1 MKRLGLLFIML
12 ILACGM
18 LISCEN
24 SGGGNTGVNTD
35 TDTTTGDTSW
45 TDTDDDTDLAADD
58 DSDIISDNNTGTTT
72 TGGNTSGDSSVIS
85 SGETGVS
92 PKPGNGTGLVQAT
105 EENTGENYEV
115 TWSDKIKIASPYSKD
130 EKLIYICANVYKPK
144 NITGKLP
151 LIIMSSSW
159 ALNEY
164 EYLPV
169 AEHLAKKGYVVLSYT
184 HRGWWGTDG
193 EASLGGEADWVD
205 FSNILDWAI
214 ANLPVDVN
222 NIGVSGISLGG
233 GAALDQV
240 SKDSRVKTCAA
251 ISPYIDMYRS
261 MYSQD
266 TPRLFW
272 GIVLCG
278 TAALLSNADSD
289 IFKVWNSTLKR
300 INLDWLYNFMHGKSP
315 SDFVDEL
322 NLKNKPVYIA
332 TQFEDHMFQPNTA
345 LDYFNALTVSHK
357 RLDLCLGT
365 HGTAEM
371 PGVLGFKNFTY
382 GNVDKW
388 FDYWLKGI
396 DTGIIPDKTKSA
408 VITMEDKNTPGKR
421 SVYDMDD
428 LTVLNGNYRWPI
440 KNLSSET
447 FYCEPKGSLTNG
459 KLSCTPGTKK
469 GINAIYSS
477 ILTYTVDAILQQSQ
491 AGGMLGPIL
500 EQFDFPVIRH
510 LSSFDRATTII
521 YEGPVYAEAKKIR
534 GTAHATLRMSLSRS
548 NGQVLMYLYDVNE
561 NGYATF
567 ITHGFKT
574 FYDWEFTSTGLSKIR
589 NVVDIPLVS
598 TAYDVPAG
606 HHLALVIDTGDLNY
620 CRPDGLPF
628 MLALHHGTNGQS
640 SLTVPYEK

>member
-1 MKRLGLLFIML
+1 MKSLHLMIITLFLATGL
-12 ILACGM
+12 
-18 LISCEN
+18 LISCE
-24 SGGGNTGVNTD
+24 SGGGNSSTD
-35 TDTTTGDTSW
+35 SGTIDIGW
-45 TDTDDDTDLAADD
+45 TDTDD
-58 DSDIISDNNTGTTT
+58 TGS
-72 TGGNTSGDSSVIS
+72 SGDSGSTTGDIVSTTTDYTS
-85 SGETGVS
+85 SASGDQQAS
-92 PKPGNGTGLVQAT
+92 PLPGGRTTLLPAT
-105 EENTGENYEV
+105 EENTGENYDV
-115 TWSDKIKIASPYSKD
+115 SWSDKVKIPSPYAKD
-130 EKLIYICANVYKPK
+130 EKLIYICANYYMPK
-144 NITGKLP
+144 NVTGKLP

-169 AEHLAKKGYVVLSYT
+169 AEHLAKKGYIVLSYT

-193 EASLGGEADWVD
+193 EAALGGEADWVD

-240 SKDSRVKTCAA
+240 SKDPRVKTCAA

-272 GIVLCG
+272 GMVLCG
-278 TAALLSNADSD
+278 TIALLANPDSD
-289 IFKVWNSTLKR
+289 VFKVWNATLKH
-300 INLDWLYNFMHGKSP
+300 INIDWLYNYMKGRSP
-315 SDFVDEL
+315 SDYVGEV
-322 NLKNKPVYIA
+322 NRMNKPVYIA
-332 TQFEDHMFQPNTA
+332 TQFEDHMFQPDTA
-345 LDYFNALTVSHK
+345 IDYFNALSVSHK

-371 PGVLGFKNFTY
+371 PGVLGFKNYTY
-382 GNVDKW
+382 SNVDKW

-396 DTGIIPDKTKSA
+396 DTGIVPDRTKSA
-408 VITMEDKNTPGKR
+408 VIVMEDKNTPGKR

-428 LTVLNGNYRWPI
+428 LSVVNGVYSWPV
-440 KNLSSET
+440 KNLCSET
-447 FYCEPKGSLTNG
+447 YYCEPKGTVKNG
-459 KLSCTPGTKK
+459 NLSYTPGTEK

-477 ILTYTVDAILQQSQ
+477 TLTYTVDFILQQSQ
-491 AGGMLGPIL
+491 AGGMLGPLL
-500 EQFDFPVIRH
+500 EQFNFPVIRH
-510 LSSFDRATTII
+510 LSTFDRATTII
-521 YEGPVYAEAKKIR
+521 YEGPVYNEAKKIR

-548 NGQVLMYLYDVNE
+548 NGQVVMYLYDVNE

-567 ITHGFKT
+567 ITHGFRT
-574 FYDWEFTSTGLSKIR
+574 FYDWEFTSMGLAKVK
-589 NVVDIPLVS
+589 NVVDIPFVA
-598 TAYDVPAG
+598 TAYDLPAG
-606 HHLALVIDTGDLNY
+606 HRLALVIDTSDFNY

-640 SLTVPYEK
+640 KLTVPFEE